1 MMTGSPFNIS
11 GISRKNIFWKFRQ
24 SRQEGGVVGEWGA
37 ESGKCATILCA
48 HINAVRGN
56 CARSHYEPSLTCE
69 QWDHSAS
76 FASTWCLARKG
87 QNKSRSLFPTSN
99 IQRTKQCKTFIN
111 PEKDFLS
118 REQLLMEEVP
128 FGSVLMEIWFVF
140 CMNGSSPSPCH

>member
-1 MMTGSPFNIS
+1 MFWHLTSSILERMNSEMMTGSPFNIS
-11 GISRKNIFWKFRQ
+11 GLSRKNIFWKFRQ

-76 FASTWCLARKG
+76 FASTRCLARKG
-87 QNKSRSLFPTSN
+87 QNKSRHVYIYN
-99 IQRTKQCKTFIN
+99 FIYTLHN
-111 PEKDFLS
+111 LHNSQKLHT
-118 REQLLMEEVP
+118 L
-128 FGSVLMEIWFVF
+128 
-140 CMNGSSPSPCH
+140 HA

>member
-1 MMTGSPFNIS
+1 MSYFKVCDYAHCVIGSITLDQTLWSNLYGHFLRNILASHFQYFRQDISEMVTGSPFNIS

-99 IQRTKQCKTFIN
+99 I
-111 PEKDFLS
+111 
-118 REQLLMEEVP
+118 
-128 FGSVLMEIWFVF
+128 
-140 CMNGSSPSPCH
+140 

>member
-1 MMTGSPFNIS
+1 MHGSTATNLVALVSVVDFVS
-11 GISRKNIFWKFRQ
+11 
-24 SRQEGGVVGEWGA
+24 VVGEWGA

-87 QNKSRSLFPTSN
+87 QNKSRS
-99 IQRTKQCKTFIN
+99 
-111 PEKDFLS
+111 
-118 REQLLMEEVP
+118 
-128 FGSVLMEIWFVF
+128 
-140 CMNGSSPSPCH
+140 

>member
-1 MMTGSPFNIS
+1 MHSKCHILGSTTTPIAYLGQLPLIKHFDQIYTGICCEFFFGISLPVFQTGSFNMAWP
-11 GISRKNIFWKFRQ
+11 SRKNIFWKFRQ

-76 FASTWCLARKG
+76 FASTRCLARKG

-99 IQRTKQCKTFIN
+99 I
-111 PEKDFLS
+111 
-118 REQLLMEEVP
+118 
-128 FGSVLMEIWFVF
+128 
-140 CMNGSSPSPCH
+140 

>member
-1 MMTGSPFNIS
+1 MSYFNVYDYAHCVIGSITPDHWTLWSNLYWHFLRNVLASYFQCFRQDVSEMMTGSPFNIS
-11 GISRKNIFWKFRQ
+11 GLSRKNIFWKFRQ

-99 IQRTKQCKTFIN
+99 I
-111 PEKDFLS
+111 
-118 REQLLMEEVP
+118 
-128 FGSVLMEIWFVF
+128 
-140 CMNGSSPSPCH
+140 